1 MDITLTDIERQAY
14 KQTPIHDLDGRTK
27 LIMALAIIV
36 YSVWLSPLEF
46 SNIYKLGALEF
57 YLIILMTLARLDSVY
72 VLLRL
77 LVALPF
83 GTSIV
88 ILQPFVRHSFLEH
101 ATYYPVDLPFG
112 LAVTYEGLLFGALLF
127 AKFLVCVSAII
138 LMSSTTRMNE
148 MVAAARRLGI
158 PSEFTLL
165 LTMMVRY
172 LFLFWVFLK
181 RIRTAQKVRL
191 FYIWN
196 KKVPRKWILRQVAY
210 TISSLFIRSY
220 EQGERTYISMLCR
233 GYRGDGVYLHQKKLR
248 VQDFTFLMITA
259 GLLIVMQFVCVK

>member
-14 KQTPIHDLDGRTK
+14 KQTPIHDLDGRVK
-27 LIMALAIIV
+27 LIMVIAIIV
-36 YSVWLSPLEF
+36 YSVWLSPLEYT
-46 SNIYKLGALEF
+46 NLYKLGALEL
-57 YLIILMTLARLDSVY
+57 YLIILMAIARLNPIY

-88 ILQPFVRHSFLEH
+88 ALQPFVRHSFLDK
-101 ATYYPVDLPFG
+101 ATYYPIDLPFG
-112 LAVTYEGLLFGALLF
+112 LAVTYEGLFFGGLLF

-138 LMSSTTRMNE
+138 LLSSTTRMNE

-158 PSEFTLL
+158 PAEFTLL

-233 GYRGDGVYLHQKKLR
+233 GYKEDGVYLHKEKLR
-248 VQDFTFLMITA
+248 FQDFTFLTITA
-259 GLLIVMQFVCVK
+259 GLLIVIQLYV

>member
-1 MDITLTDIERQAY
+1 MDITLTDIERQTY
-14 KQTPIHDLDGRTK
+14 KQTPIHNLDGRTK
-27 LIMALAIIV
+27 LAISIIIII

-46 SNIYKLGALEF
+46 SNLYKLGTLEL
-57 YLIILMTLARLDSVY
+57 YLIILMVLARLNPVY

-77 LVALPF
+77 LVTLPF
-83 GTSIV
+83 GTSIIV
-88 ILQPFVRHSFLEH
+88 LQPFVRHSFLDQ

-112 LAVTYEGLLFGALLF
+112 LAVTYEGLLFGGLLF

-138 LMSSTTRMNE
+138 LLSSTTRMNE

-158 PSEFTLL
+158 PAEFTLL

-172 LFLFWVFLK
+172 LFLFWIFLK

-191 FYIWN
+191 FHIWN
-196 KKVPRKWILRQVAY
+196 RKVPRKWILRQIAY

-233 GYRGDGVYLHQKKLR
+233 GYKGNSVYLRKEKLR
-248 VQDFTFLMITA
+248 IQDYTFVTIAA
-259 GLLIVMQFVCVK
+259 GLLIVMQLYG